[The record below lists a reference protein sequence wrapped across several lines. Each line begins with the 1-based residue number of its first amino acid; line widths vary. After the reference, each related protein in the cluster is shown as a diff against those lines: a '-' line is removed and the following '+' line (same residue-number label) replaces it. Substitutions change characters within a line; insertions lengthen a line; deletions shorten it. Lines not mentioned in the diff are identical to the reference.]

1 MATEPLSA
9 ATQQDKTPDTDPLYS
24 HASEVSALRRSLARL
39 ESELDRTNDPAAIAR
54 LAGAIART
62 SNSIVRAL
70 AAHHKLAALAEKSK
84 LAGEWEALETARE
97 QQERDDERRRQ
108 EHARSFRSTQ
118 DYWLRRVAEAAHDA
132 AAGDA
137 AAARDVASGLDAY
150 IETGK
155 FTQAPDRYLLARL
168 RNEAASA
175 AFYASAGNDT
185 PSPSNLSERDPV
197 VQLT

>member
-1 MATEPLSA
+1 MPTEPL
-9 ATQQDKTPDTDPLYS
+9 TPDIEEDSPADIDPLFS

-39 ESELDRTNDPAAIAR
+39 ESELDRTDDPAAIAR

-62 SNSIVRAL
+62 SDSIVRAL
-70 AAHHKLAALAEKSK
+70 VAHHKLAALAEKSK
-84 LAGEWEALETARE
+84 LAGEWEALEAARE
-97 QQERDDERRRQ
+97 QQERDEERRRQ
-108 EHARSFRSTQ
+108 EHARSFHSTQ

-175 AFYASAGNDT
+175 AFYASAGIGT
-185 PSPSNLSERDPV
+185 PSASNLSERDPV